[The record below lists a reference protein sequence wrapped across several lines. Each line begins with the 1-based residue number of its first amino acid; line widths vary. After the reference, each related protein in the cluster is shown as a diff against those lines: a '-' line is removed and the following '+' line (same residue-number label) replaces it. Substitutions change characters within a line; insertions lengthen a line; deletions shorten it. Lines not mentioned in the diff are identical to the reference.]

1 MFATECR
8 IAFFKGKSLTSRLIG
23 WFNWGPYSHVAW
35 WRGEGEM
42 VEAWQGVGVAE
53 TNIVDGLHTAGTV
66 VDLYHIADLTDEEA
80 EVIDDFHVSQIGK
93 KYDLVG
99 CLHFLL
105 RRPPHIRDQ
114 DRWFCS
120 ELVATACASA
130 GRPLL
135 ERVPPW
141 KISPSMLSYS
151 PLLTFDRTIV
161 ATNHYFPSIEEIKHE
176 PRTA

>member
-1 MFATECR
+1 MRATECR
-8 IAFFKGKSLTSRLIG
+8 LAFFKGKSLTSRLIG

-35 WRGEGEM
+35 YRGEGEL

-53 TNIVDGLHTAGTV
+53 SNIAGGLHTSGTQ
-66 VDLYHIADLTDEEA
+66 VDLFRIVALTDEEA
-80 EVIDDFHVSQIGK
+80 EVMDDFCVRQIGK
-93 KYDLVG
+93 KYDLFG
-99 CLHFLL
+99 CLHFIS
-105 RRPPHIRDQ
+105 RRPPYIADQ

-120 ELVATACASA
+120 ELVATAAAAA

-141 KISPSMLSYS
+141 KVSPSMLSYS

-161 ATNHYFPSIEEIKHE
+161 VPTHRFPSIEEIRHA
-176 PRTA
+176 P